1 LRRSVDGILGWV
13 IIAGLSVILLVCI
26 VWFFPSSDKGYY
38 KSYKKYESRIDSS
51 LKKTIDEV
59 EKYKKAYYTNNL
71 SKRQMIL
78 YMEHGA
84 DELGKLYDS
93 FKWKRGDEITKE
105 LFVLKKQIIINYAQA
120 YRNKA
125 KSLDKELYY
134 NETEDMNY
142 IATIIGRYNTKDKL
156 EKEKFNIDF

>member
-1 LRRSVDGILGWV
+1 M
-13 IIAGLSVILLVCI
+13 
-26 VWFFPSSDKGYY
+26 
-38 KSYKKYESRIDSS
+38 RIDTS

-59 EKYKKAYYTNNL
+59 EKYKKTYYTNNL
-71 SKRQMIL
+71 SKRRMIL
-78 YMEHGA
+78 YLEHGA

-93 FKWKRGDEITKE
+93 FKWKKGDEVTKE
-105 LFVLKKQIIINYAQA
+105 LFILKKQIIINYAQA

-125 KSLDKELYY
+125 ESLDKEIYY

-142 IATIIGRYNTKDKL
+142 IATLIDRYKTKDKL

>member
-1 LRRSVDGILGWV
+1 MRRSVDGILGWV
-13 IIAGLSVILLVCI
+13 IIACLSIILLICI

-38 KSYKKYESRIDSS
+38 KSYKRYESRIDTS

-59 EKYKKAYYTNNL
+59 EKYKKTYYTNNL

-78 YMEHGA
+78 YLQHGA

-93 FKWKRGDEITKE
+93 FKWKKGDEVTKE

-125 KSLDKELYY
+125 KALDKEVYY

-142 IATIIGRYNTKDKL
+142 IATLIDRYKTKDKL